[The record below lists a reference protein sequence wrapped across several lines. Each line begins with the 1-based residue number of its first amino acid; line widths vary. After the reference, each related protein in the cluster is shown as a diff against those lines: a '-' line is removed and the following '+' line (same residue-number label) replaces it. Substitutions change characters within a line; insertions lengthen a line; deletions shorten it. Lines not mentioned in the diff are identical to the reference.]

1 MLILKKNGLPVYL
14 MKKNKNAYTPV
25 NIETL
30 ILVAVWERPFVFQGS
45 FKLIDKKEQGE
56 HLFFYR
62 CESEHTDKSVILE
75 QGFSPYD
82 YQFTHLYRISET
94 LPVDFIDKLT
104 PDALYLLKYALHIS
118 LTQMISDNKQ
128 YLTYI
133 DEVALVSISNRVEE
147 LLIEGRNSK
156 FDDAIGFAVAMDF
169 TPSEA
174 SGQLAVTNLLSC

>member
-1 MLILKKNGLPVYL
+1 MSKNI
-14 MKKNKNAYTPV
+14 YTPV

-45 FKLIDKKEQGE
+45 FKLVDKNAQGE

-62 CESEHTDKSVILE
+62 CESEHVDRAAILG
-75 QGFSPYD
+75 QDFSPYD
-82 YQFTHLYRISET
+82 YRFTHLYRVSEST
-94 LPVDFIDKLT
+94 FVDLMDKLI

-133 DEVALVSISNRVEE
+133 DEIALVSISNRVEE
-147 LLIEGRNSK
+147 LLIEGMNSK

>member
-1 MLILKKNGLPVYL
+1 
-14 MKKNKNAYTPV
+14 MKKNKIAYTPV

-45 FKLIDKKEQGE
+45 FKLIDKKEQDE

-62 CESEHTDKSVILE
+62 CESTHADKSVI
-75 QGFSPYD
+75 QKQDFSPYD
-82 YQFTHLYRISET
+82 YRFTHLYRVSEASFI
-94 LPVDFIDKLT
+94 DFMDKLT

-133 DEVALVSISNRVEE
+133 DEIALVSISSRVEE

-156 FDDAIGFAVAMDF
+156 LDDAIGFAVAMDF